1 MSNTTRPRPRLRAL
15 LKGSLIAL
23 ALCAAGAAQAWPDR
37 ALRMI
42 VPFPAG
48 GINDTVARL
57 TASYLG
63 KELGVSMVVENRAGA
78 GGTIGTMAAATSE
91 PDGYTVLLGA
101 SSTIA
106 VAPNLYKNLGYSP
119 TKDFI
124 ALGGIGS
131 AASLL
136 VVASNSKWGSLGQLV
151 DVDKKEP
158 GTINYGSAGAGT
170 SHHIKTEM
178 LKLRT
183 GAKWMHI
190 PYKGGAPAMTDLM
203 GGQIDFLL
211 EPLPTALPYVQSGK
225 IKALGVTT
233 MKRSAVLP
241 DVKTFDEQG
250 IKGFDATLWFG
261 LFAPKGVDGEIAKK
275 LGDAMQRVFASA
287 EVQQDFRKRGLD
299 AYEGTSK
306 QFGEFVV
313 SEIQVWGDVI
323 KKAGIKV
330 E

>member
-1 MSNTTRPRPRLRAL
+1 MSITTRSRARLRAL
-15 LKGSLIAL
+15 IKGSLIAI
-23 ALCAAGAAQAWPDR
+23 ALCTATAAQAWPDR
-37 ALRMI
+37 AIRMI

-48 GINDTVARL
+48 GINDTVARV
-57 TASYLG
+57 TAGYLG
-63 KELGVSMVVENRAGA
+63 KELGVSIVVENRAGA

-106 VAPNLYKNLGYSP
+106 VAPNLYKNLGYLP
-119 TKDFI
+119 TKDLV

-131 AASLL
+131 AASLA
-136 VVASNSKWGSLGQLV
+136 VVAANGKWAGLGQLV
-151 DVDKKEP
+151 DADKKDP

-261 LFAPKGVDGEIAKK
+261 LFAPKGVDDAIVQKM
-275 LGDAMQRVFASA
+275 GDAMQRVFANA
-287 EVQQDFRKRGLD
+287 EVKQDFQKRGLD
-299 AYEGTSK
+299 AYEGSRK

-313 SEIQVWGDVI
+313 SEIQLWGDVI
-323 KKAGIKV
+323 KKAEIKV